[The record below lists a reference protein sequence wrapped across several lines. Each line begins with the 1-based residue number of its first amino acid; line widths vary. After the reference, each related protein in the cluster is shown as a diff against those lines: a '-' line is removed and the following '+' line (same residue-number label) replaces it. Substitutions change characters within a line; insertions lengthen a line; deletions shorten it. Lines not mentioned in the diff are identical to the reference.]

1 MNSEIGVDFFDK
13 NQIGGGQK
21 NINASTLRTF
31 IVAAPKLEE
40 QTAIATIISDMDM
53 EIVALEEKLAKTRDL
68 KQGMMQQLLTGRI
81 RLPLPKEA

>member
-1 MNSEIGVDFFDK
+1 MHLLSEF
-13 NQIGGGQK
+13 
-21 NINASTLRTF
+21 T
-31 IVAAPKLEE
+31 APKLEE

-81 RLPLPKEA
+81 RLPLPQEA